1 MLMIDAAMRA
11 RFWTTVR
18 NESRCT
24 RRIDSLDDVVSA
36 VGDIYYD
43 GTIWNRSRGGRGK
56 RALKSG
62 SSEKADVDALLS
74 ETGRR
79 IWAYFKDEPNA
90 MNAQESFDE
99 FHSDLCDCFLLEI
112 NAIRAKAGFAPMSY
126 GQAQKLINLAFKHL
140 TCYED
145 YENFADLFRCS
156 HMVIDSQVIGIFTR
170 PKLSALLGAPV
181 TGTIKIGNRSWTSFT
196 KDDYLNI
203 VSEYRRVIGPH
214 IGDKSYMRL
223 EYCIWHRVG
232 APVTSFASSGG
243 APAEPIG
250 RFHK

>member
-24 RRIDSLDDVVSA
+24 RRIASLDDVASTVS
-36 VGDIYYD
+36 DIYYD
-43 GTIWNRSRGGRGK
+43 GTIWNRAKGGRGK
-56 RALKSG
+56 RALKSD

-74 ETGRR
+74 GIGHRV
-79 IWAYFKDEPNA
+79 WAYFNDKPNA
-90 MNAQESFDE
+90 MNAQEDFDE

-112 NAIRAKAGFAPMSY
+112 NAIRAKVGYVPMSY
-126 GQAQKLINLAFKHL
+126 GQAQKLINLTFKYL

-145 YENFADLFRCS
+145 YENFADLFRYS
-156 HMVIDSQVIGIFTR
+156 HMVIDSQVIGVFTR
-170 PKLSALLGAPV
+170 SKLSALLGAPV
-181 TGTIKIGNRSWTSFT
+181 TSTIKIGNRSWTSFT
-196 KDDYLNI
+196 KDEYLSI
-203 VSEYRRVIGPH
+203 VSECRRVIGPH
-214 IGDKSYMRL
+214 IGSKSYMHL
-223 EYCIWHRVG
+223 EYCVWHRAG

-243 APAEPIG
+243 APAAPIA